1 MNFKIGE
8 IEGNFV
14 GGGGVVIQVYAL
26 PRWIKLFIY
35 TIGFI

>member
-8 IEGNFV
+8 IEGNFM
-14 GGGGVVIQVYAL
+14 GGGGGYLIVYAL